1 MTEFLF
7 WWLSSTLAFALLDP
21 IPARIPPPELTIGL
35 IELAFLEPGGGI
47 AKRSI
52 VYKIGLI

>member
-21 IPARIPPPELTIGL
+21 MPARIPPPELTIGL
-35 IELAFLEPGGGI
+35 IELAFFEPGGGI

-52 VYKIGLI
+52 VY